1 MSVLNSISVWIDRM
15 NERVGR
21 FIAWAALFMV
31 LMQFIVVILR
41 YVFAWGSI
49 PMQESIWYSHGI
61 LFMVAAGYTLLYDG
75 HVRVDIVYREAR
87 PRVKAWIDL
96 LGTLFFL
103 LPVCTVGWLVSW
115 GYVLNSW
122 KVLEGSTEASGLP
135 TIYLLKTV
143 IPIMLLLLALQG
155 VSLAIKS
162 LKVLVG
168 AEGPVATPHS

>member
-1 MSVLNSISVWIDRM
+1 MSILSTISAWIDHL

-41 YVFAWGSI
+41 YVFDWGSI

-75 HVRVDIVYREAR
+75 HVRVDIVYRDAR
-87 PRVKAWIDL
+87 PRIKAWIDL
-96 LGTLFFL
+96 LGTIFFL
-103 LPVCTVGWLVSW
+103 LPVCVVGWMVSW

-122 KVLEGSTEASGLP
+122 KVHEGSTEASGLP

-143 IPIMLLLLALQG
+143 ILIFLLLLGLQG
-155 VSLAIKS
+155 ISLAIKS
-162 LKVLVG
+162 LKVVLG
-168 AEGPVATPHS
+168 ADSQVSTSHS